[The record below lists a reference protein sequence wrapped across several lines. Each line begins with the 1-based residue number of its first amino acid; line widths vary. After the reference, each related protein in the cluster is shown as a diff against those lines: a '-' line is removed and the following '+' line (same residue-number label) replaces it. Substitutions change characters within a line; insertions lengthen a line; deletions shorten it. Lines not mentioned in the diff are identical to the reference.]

1 MKEGLTFSTE
11 DTPIKIN
18 LIAPPVYVVTL
29 TSLDRDEGVK
39 LLKDVIE
46 KIKTSIE
53 SMKGRFKI
61 KMEPKVIT
69 DLDEAEL
76 ARQMEL
82 FELKSS
88 SDETNEQLKDEDE
101 VVLECEAMYDES
113 LSDMINSFKSVPL
126 PDDNDESWS

>member
-1 MKEGLTFSTE
+1 LS
-11 DTPIKIN
+11 
-18 LIAPPVYVVTL
+18 
-29 TSLDRDEGVK
+29 SLDRDEGVK

-53 SMKGRFKI
+53 LMKGRFKI
-61 KMEPKVIT
+61 KMEPKVVT

-76 ARQMEL
+76 ARQMEIS
-82 FELKSS
+82 ELKSS
-88 SDETNEQLKDEDE
+88 TDVTNEQLKLGWSKDEDQLA
-101 VVLECEAMYDES
+101 LEYEAMYDES